1 MKSSSGTV
9 QTRFSVPRD
18 LPGHSDLEQ
27 HMTIDRRLT
36 VSQHIQQ
43 HPSALPFLTA
53 AGVDTCCGGALSLE
67 EAGPTGA
74 AADCSPAACSCGCAN
89 T

>member
-1 MKSSSGTV
+1 
-9 QTRFSVPRD
+9 
-18 LPGHSDLEQ
+18 
-27 HMTIDRRLT
+27 MTIDRRLT
-36 VSQHIQQ
+36 VSQLIQQ

-67 EAGPTGA
+67 EAARQAGADLDNLVARLETEAAGPTGA
-74 AADCSPAACSCGCAN
+74 AADRSPAACSCGCAN